1 MIPRLARIRSIGKR
15 TACLLLAGSLCCT
28 GCAGRLD
35 EGEVTPL
42 TVKEEERF
50 CLEVRGG
57 HLDKEKFRSILD
69 QELRDNDLSGLVSCR
84 PDTVVIRVKTEEL
97 VNVDSIPLS
106 GNTLLRHYELA
117 KWFMELDL
125 PDLRGGFGSGSLSGG
140 GSRSSGGGG
149 GLEGSA
155 LETPLKAAYAV
166 AIAIPLGTI
175 LMVGDFFPR
184 SSVSLRANVSIGR
197 GETPEEQKSI
207 IINSGS
213 PFQEDPL
220 NILYKK
226 LAERICEALEIE
238 PTSAS

>member
-1 MIPRLARIRSIGKR
+1 MIPRLALMKSLGKR

-42 TVKEEERF
+42 SVKEEERF
-50 CLEVRGG
+50 CLEVRGA
-57 HLDKEKFRSILD
+57 HLEEEKFRSILD
-69 QELRDNDLSGLVSCR
+69 HELRDNDLPGLVSCR
-84 PDTVVIRVKTEEL
+84 PDTVMIRVKEEEL
-97 VNVDSIPLS
+97 FNVDSIPLS

-149 GLEGSA
+149 LHGSA
-155 LETPLKAAYAV
+155 LEAPLKAAYAV

-184 SSVSLRANVSIGR
+184 PTVSLRANVSIGR
-197 GETPEEQKSI
+197 GEAPEEQKSI
-207 IINSGS
+207 IVNSGS

-220 NILYKK
+220 NILYEK

-238 PTSAS
+238 PAPAS